1 MPRRKTRNQ
10 RADPALGIDT
20 CTLCCSIME
29 SVADGILAID
39 LDHNITAFNP
49 AASALTGMS
58 REQAIGRKF
67 FDVLHP
73 DVPEEDCPVCR
84 AMATGETVAGRRVTI
99 INAAGDE
106 VVLNVSAAPLR
117 NKSGKTV
124 GGVQALRD
132 MSAVERLRRE
142 LTESYTYHDIV
153 GKNARMRQ
161 LFKILPAI
169 GESESTVLIEGES
182 GTGKELFARA
192 VHDLSPRQS
201 GPYIVVN
208 CGALPE
214 TLLESELFG
223 YKKGAF
229 TDAKRDKP
237 GKFDLAQRGSIFLDE
252 VESVSR
258 AIQVKLLRVIQEK
271 EFQPLGGSR
280 SVKADV
286 RIIAASNQSLRDL
299 VAQGRFRDDLFYRL
313 NVVTLELP
321 PLRERRDDI
330 SLLVERFVSQFN
342 ALKGKEIAGLS
353 PAALRVLTEY
363 DFPGNVRELQNIIE
377 HAFVLCEGGLIDL
390 QHLARSVIG
399 DSPGMSADHTETHR
413 GNKASHKPFARA
425 EADVIRTALAHN
437 KGHRARTASELGI
450 SPTTLWRKIKRYGI
464 SV

>member
-1 MPRRKTRNQ
+1 MF
-10 RADPALGIDT
+10 
-20 CTLCCSIME
+20 CCSIME

-39 LDHNITAFNP
+39 LDHNIIAINP
-49 AASALTGMS
+49 AASALTGVP
-58 REQAIGRKF
+58 RQQAIGRKF

-84 AMATGETVAGRRVTI
+84 AIATGETIAGRRVKI

-106 VVLNVSAAPLR
+106 VALNVNAAPLR
-117 NKSGKTV
+117 DKTGNIV

-132 MSAVERLRRE
+132 MSAVERLRKE
-142 LTESYTYHDIV
+142 LTDSYTYQDIV

-169 GESESTVLIEGES
+169 AESESTVLIEGQS

-229 TDAKRDKP
+229 TDAKKDKP
-237 GKFDLAQRGSIFLDE
+237 GKFQLAQRGSIFLDE
-252 VESVSR
+252 VESVTR
-258 AIQVKLLRVIQEK
+258 PVQVKLLRVIQER
-271 EFQPLGGSR
+271 EFEPLGGTR
-280 SVKADV
+280 PVKADV

-330 SLLVERFVSQFN
+330 PLLAERFVSQFN
-342 ALKGKEIAGLS
+342 AARGKEIAGVS
-353 PAALRVLTEY
+353 PATLRVLTEY

-377 HAFVLCEGGLIDL
+377 QAFVLCEDGLIDL
-390 QHLARSVIG
+390 QHLSRSVLG
-399 DSPGMSADHTETHR
+399 DSPGMNIDHTEI
-413 GNKASHKPFARA
+413 GQGDKDGPKLLALA
-425 EADVIRTALAHN
+425 EADVIRAALAHN
-437 KGHRARTASELGI
+437 NGHRARTAAELGI
-450 SPTTLWRKIKRYGI
+450 SSTTLWRKMKRYGI